1 MKKVFN
7 NIKDNRIPIICGLIP
22 FIIFIILYFAYYP
35 GIITFDGNNQ
45 WQQVQSGIITNAHP
59 FFSTYFMYLLSKI
72 WNSTNIII
80 LFQIL
85 VYSVIWGYFCKLLK
99 ENNKKTVWVFVNKS
113 NQSFDSVDVPCVV
126 SDVLTF

>member
-7 NIKDNRIPIICGLIP
+7 KIKDNRIPIICGLIP

-59 FFSTYFMYLLSKI
+59 FFSTYFMYLL
-72 WNSTNIII
+72 
-80 LFQIL
+80 
-85 VYSVIWGYFCKLLK
+85 
-99 ENNKKTVWVFVNKS
+99 
-113 NQSFDSVDVPCVV
+113 
-126 SDVLTF
+126 